1 MGLILCATRGGEAS
15 IPTQDKAI
23 NLAKE
28 GDRALAF
35 LYVADS
41 SFLNKTAAAVVVNV
55 DEELTH
61 MGEFLLTMAVE
72 RAAEQGVTA
81 QSITR
86 IGVIRD
92 VLPEVAR
99 ELGATMIVFGR
110 PAGESS
116 RFQENEFERFCEWI
130 QEETNASVVV
140 HEEPVES

>member
-15 IPTQDKAI
+15 IPTQEKAI
-23 NLAKE
+23 SIAKE
-28 GDRALAF
+28 GDHELAF

-41 SFLNKTAAAVVVNV
+41 SFLNKTAAAVIVDV

-61 MGEFLLTMAVE
+61 MGEFLLTMVVE

-86 IGVIRD
+86 SGVIRD
-92 VLPEVAR
+92 VLPEAAH
-99 ELGATMIVFGR
+99 ELCATMIVLGR

-140 HEEPVES
+140 HEEPIES